1 MPDTFSTMAAVNG
14 SGPGHDTGF
23 SFAPTVEPAASP
35 AAASNDARNGAPPAE
50 PPSAPELLAEIHDL
64 LASNPP
70 LLPDDADLLALMA
83 QHDAALGAALL
94 KLPEREGAGGAA
106 VASLARKYRG
116 SIDLYKSVRQVSAI
130 LIFWPDPVP
139 GDEPLQEAALRLADF
154 NLDAAKELAR
164 AHIFLGPRFT
174 LKHSL
179 RVVLDKFSI
188 PPNQFNQSNGVM
200 VGGLNPAGVE
210 AMLAQG
216 QIEILNEML
225 RPFAISI
232 RQKIGTV
239 NPVFSLVEKDNGR
252 YVMPTR
258 ELLDFLTKREVFN

>member
-1 MPDTFSTMAAVNG
+1 MTETLSTMAAVNG

-23 SFAPTVEPAASP
+23 SFSPTSAPAALP
-35 AAASNDARNGAPPAE
+35 AIVAARQEPMVAPAGAELRAE
-50 PPSAPELLAEIHDL
+50 LRDL

-70 LLPDDADLLALMA
+70 LLPDDAELLALMG
-83 QHDAALGAALL
+83 QHDAALGSALL
-94 KLPEREGAGGAA
+94 KLPEREGAGGAV
-106 VASLARKYRG
+106 VAALARKYRG
-116 SIDLYKSVRQVSAI
+116 SIDLYKSVRQVAAM

-139 GDEPLQEAALRLADF
+139 GDEQLEDAALRLADL
-154 NLDAAKELAR
+154 NIDAAKELAR
-164 AHIFLGPRFT
+164 AHVFLGPRFT

-179 RVVLDKFSI
+179 RVVLDKYSI
-188 PPNQFNQSNGVM
+188 QQNQFNQSNGVM

-210 AMLAQG
+210 AMLQQG
-216 QIEILNEML
+216 QIELLNEML